1 MNLVSD
7 KWIPVV
13 LASGESVRLSLL
25 GFFSDLEKVQD
36 LSLRPHERISLMRLF
51 LCIAQVSLD
60 GPKNR
65 KEWKQCKEKISTA
78 VTKYLSNPSIQKAF
92 ELFGEGQRFLQV
104 NDLLLASGDKI
115 GQPSS
120 KLDFALSSGN
130 NATLFDQAAGS
141 DRETSDSANALNLV
155 TFQNFSPGGTIGVG
169 LWGGKPTQGWGRY
182 PSPSPGTSNHAP
194 CVYGNMLHT
203 FLRGKNLLETI
214 HLNLLNKELVDEAL
228 GDDRWGQPVWEDHPQ
243 SPVDTKK
250 IKNATETYLGRLVPF
265 SRAIRFTQ
273 KGASMILANAL
284 DIPGF
289 DKGHREPTSSI
300 IVKANS
306 EERAPMRGSLERT
319 PWRQLHALT
328 VKRFS
333 FGNIGGPL
341 ALDNLDGDES
351 FDIWTGALI
360 ADKAKIVDT
369 LESVFNSVP
378 SAMLDEAG
386 QKIYEDGV
394 VFSQSAAQRLGKAIY
409 FYHKEIGDDL
419 DRPDAKSKRD
429 RLRSGAQN
437 RFWTAVEQSLPL
449 LFNLVENPID
459 LGPESDYSDTDWG
472 KSVNQIL
479 RNTYES
485 ICPRGTSRQLQA
497 FAVGLKFLR
506 KPKPKSVAA

>member
-1 MNLVSD
+1 MNLIAG

-13 LASGESVRLSLL
+13 LASGESARLSLL
-25 GFFSDLEKVQD
+25 DFFSDPEKVQD

-51 LCIAQVSLD
+51 LCITHASLD

-65 KEWKQCKEKISTA
+65 KEWKQCKEKIPDA
-78 VTKYLSNPSIQKAF
+78 AKKYLSDPKIEKAF
-92 ELFGEGQRFLQV
+92 ELLGEAPRFLQV
-104 NDLLLASGDKI
+104 NDLELASGDKI

-120 KLDFALSSGN
+120 KLDFALASGN

-141 DRETSDSANALNLV
+141 DRESSDSINALNLV
-155 TFQNFSPGGTIGVG
+155 TFQNFSPTGTIGVG

-182 PSPSPGTSNHAP
+182 PSPSPGTSNHSP

-203 FLRGKNLLETI
+203 FLRGGNLLDTI
-214 HLNLLNKELVDEAL
+214 HLNLINKDLVDEAI
-228 GDDRWGQPVWEDHPQ
+228 GEGRWGQPVWEDPPL
-243 SPVDTKK
+243 SPVDSSK
-250 IKNATETYLGRLVPF
+250 IKNASETYLGRLVPF
-265 SRAIRFTQ
+265 SRAIRFTEE
-273 KGASMILANAL
+273 GASMILANAL
-284 DIPGF
+284 DFPGF

-306 EERAPMRGSLERT
+306 EERAPMRGSLERA

-341 ALDNLDGDES
+341 ALDNLDGSEP

-369 LESVFNSVP
+369 IESVFNRIP
-378 SAMLDEAG
+378 SAMLGEAG
-386 QKIYEDGV
+386 QKIYEDGI
-394 VFSQSAAQRLGKAIY
+394 VFSQEAAQRLGKAVY

-429 RLRSGAQN
+429 LLRSSAQN
-437 RFWTAVEQSLPL
+437 RFWTAVEQSQSL
-449 LFNLVENPID
+449 LFDLVETPVD
-459 LGPESDYSDTDWG
+459 LEPESDYSDTAWG
-472 KSVNQIL
+472 KSVNQAL
-479 RNTYES
+479 RNAYES
-485 ICPRGTSRQLQA
+485 ACSRRSSRQLQA

-506 KPKPKSVAA
+506 KPKPKSVVA